1 MFKERTKEIENE
13 LKEEFSK
20 EHIHQVEEDFKHN
33 AKSAGKYT
41 LVFFK
46 WLLIGISTGLISG
59 VAGCLF
65 HIGIEA
71 ATDLRTAQPVLI
83 MFLPLGGLSIAWLYD
98 FFKMKNVNGT
108 DFVIDSIRTDG
119 RVPILMAPAIL
130 LSTIL
135 THLFGGSA
143 GREGAALQLGGSLG
157 SQVGKW
163 FRLDEKDMHVAV
175 FCGMSA
181 VFSALFGTPLT
192 AVIFVMEVI
201 SVGII
206 YYSAILPCI
215 VSSVTAYLL
224 SLVAGIKPVR
234 FELNAIPDFE
244 VVSILQTLGLAALC
258 ALVSIFFCIV
268 MAKTKHLFAHLFKNS
283 YIRIFVGGIL
293 IVLLTI
299 LVGSR
304 TYNGAGMN
312 IVDAAI
318 LDGKADPAAFIL
330 KILFTAI
337 TIGCG
342 FKGGEI
348 VPTFFIGATFG
359 CVMGQLLGMD
369 PRFAAAMGLVA
380 MFCGATNTPIASILL
395 SVELFGSKGVE
406 FFAIACGISYMLSG
420 YFSIYSSQ
428 KIVYSKLKA
437 VYVNRSTRQ

>member
-1 MFKERTKEIENE
+1 MIKERTKELEKE
-13 LKEEFSK
+13 LKEEFSR
-20 EHIHQVEEDFKHN
+20 EHIHEVEQDLVKN

-41 LVFFK
+41 IVFLK
-46 WLLIGISTGLISG
+46 WLLIGITTGLISG

-65 HIGIEA
+65 HIGIET
-71 ATDLRTAQPVLI
+71 ATELRTAEPVLI
-83 MFLPLGGLSIAWLYD
+83 LFLPVGGLAIAWIYD

-108 DFVIDSIRTDG
+108 DFVIDSIRKDG

-130 LSTIL
+130 LGTIL

-163 FRLDEKDMHVAV
+163 FRLDEKDMHVVV

-206 YYSAILPCI
+206 YYSAILPCL

-224 SLVAGIKPVR
+224 SLWAGIKPVR
-234 FELNAIPDFE
+234 FELAAVPDFE
-244 VVSILQTLGLAALC
+244 ITSILQTLALAAMC
-258 ALVSIFFCIV
+258 ALVSIIFCIV
-268 MAKTKHLFAHLFKNS
+268 MAKTHHLFSHLFKNS
-283 YIRIFVGGIL
+283 YIRIFAGGIL
-293 IVLLTI
+293 IVLLTFI
-299 LVGSR
+299 VGNQS
-304 TYNGAGMN
+304 YNGAGMD
-312 IVDAAI
+312 IVDMAI
-318 LDGKADPAAFIL
+318 LDGQAQPAAFLL
-330 KILFTAI
+330 KIIFTAI

-395 SVELFGSKGVE
+395 SVELFGSRGVE
-406 FFAIACGISYMLSG
+406 FFAVACGISYMLSG

-437 VYVNRSTRQ
+437 IYVNRDTRH